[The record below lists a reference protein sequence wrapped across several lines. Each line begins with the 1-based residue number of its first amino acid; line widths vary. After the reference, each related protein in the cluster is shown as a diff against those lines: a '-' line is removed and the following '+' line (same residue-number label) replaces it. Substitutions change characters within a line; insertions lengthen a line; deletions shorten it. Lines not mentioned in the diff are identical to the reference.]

1 MPTERPASA
10 PPTYPAVPVL
20 SESRNLRYF
29 TFCYLYIMQGLPAGF
44 RAETIYNYLIEK
56 GLTANAVGTFVLVVG
71 LPWSF
76 QFVWG
81 PVVDRFQYSVIGHRK
96 QWVVLTQLVAVAAS
110 LGLLCITDPVAQLGL
125 MSALFFVHS
134 LFASIQDTSVDAM
147 AIAVT
152 PEAERGRLNALM
164 RVGFLVG
171 TSLGAAGLAPV
182 MHLFGFQRAALLQT
196 LGLLFFTILTFFI
209 RLYRTDRLLPRF
221 GRAAGTASPA
231 PVLAAGRQVSEAAA
245 VVAQPD
251 DHNPP
256 LWQVFRELL
265 RSIWRPRSLRIFVC
279 VLVVY
284 MACGIFYKAYIY
296 TLIHSLHWRAKD
308 VSVLEGSWVNL
319 LAVGALVGGGL
330 LSDRMG
336 AVRLQRWVL
345 VFVVLTVFGMSVGA
359 RYWGHP
365 PFATGGI
372 MLTNLIDPFMSVAA
386 LPLLMNL
393 CDERVAGSQFTTYMA
408 LINFG
413 DVLGAKLNGWALE
426 LTTAPTVGLFCAAA
440 VLLALW
446 ALRTVRAEHSG
457 PGRAGAQPA

>member
-1 MPTERPASA
+1 M
-10 PPTYPAVPVL
+10 PVL

-29 TFCYLYIMQGLPAGF
+29 TFCYLYIMQGIPAGF
-44 RAETIYNYLIEK
+44 RAETIYNYLIER

-81 PVVDRFQYSVIGHRK
+81 PIVDRFQYSVMGHRK
-96 QWVVLTQLVAVAAS
+96 QWVVLTQLVAVGAS
-110 LGLLCITDPVAQLGL
+110 LGLLLIHDPLAQLGL

-152 PEAERGRLNALM
+152 PETERGRLNALM
-164 RVGFLVG
+164 RIGFLLG

-182 MHLFGFQRAALLQT
+182 LHRYGFQRAALLQT
-196 LGLLFFTILTFFI
+196 LALLLLTVLTFFI

-221 GRAAGTASPA
+221 GRAAVVIEAVPVPA
-231 PVLAAGRQVSEAAA
+231 AVAAA
-245 VVAQPD
+245 PGVARVAEAE
-251 DHNPP
+251 NPP
-256 LWQVFRELL
+256 LWWVFRELF
-265 RSIWRPRSLRIFVC
+265 RSMWQARSLRIFLC
-279 VLVVY
+279 ILVVY
-284 MACGIFYKAYIY
+284 MAAGIFYKGYIY
-296 TLIHSLHWRAKD
+296 TLIHDLHWRARD

-319 LAVGALVGGGL
+319 LAVGALIGGGL
-330 LSDRMG
+330 VSDRFG
-336 AVRLQRWVL
+336 PVRLQRWVL
-345 VFVVLTVFGMSVGA
+345 GFIALTLLGLSAAATHWAQPGV
-359 RYWGHP
+359 
-365 PFATGGI
+365 ATGGI

-393 CDERVAGSQFTTYMA
+393 CDDRVAGSQFTTYMA

-413 DVLGAKLNGWALE
+413 DVLGAKINGWALE
-426 LTTAPTVGLFCAAA
+426 LTTAPVLGLACATA

-446 ALRTVRAEHSG
+446 VLRQVRAEQ
-457 PGRAGAQPA
+457 PQAALAAQAFS

>member
-1 MPTERPASA
+1 M
-10 PPTYPAVPVL
+10 PVL

-44 RAETIYNYLIEK
+44 RAQTIYNYLIEK

-81 PVVDRFQYSVIGHRK
+81 PVVDRFQHSVIGHRK

-110 LGLLCITDPVAQLGL
+110 LGLLLVHDPLTQLGL
-125 MSALFFVHS
+125 VSALFFVHS

-152 PEAERGRLNALM
+152 PERERGRLNAFM
-164 RVGFLVG
+164 RVGFLLG

-182 MHLFGFQRAALLQT
+182 LHAYGFQRAALFQSLA
-196 LGLLFFTILTFFI
+196 LLLFTTLTFFT
-209 RLYRTDRLLPRF
+209 RLYRTDRLLPAL
-221 GRAAGTASPA
+221 GRRQPARPAAPA
-231 PVLAAGRQVSEAAA
+231 AE
-245 VVAQPD
+245 
-251 DHNPP
+251 NPP
-256 LWQVFRELL
+256 LWGVFQELF
-265 RSIWRPRSLRIFVC
+265 RSIRRPRSLRVFVC
-279 VLVVY
+279 VWAVY
-284 MACGIFYKAYIY
+284 LACTVFYNGFIY
-296 TLIHSLHWRAKD
+296 TLIHSLHWRARD

-319 LAVGALVGGGL
+319 VAVGVLLGGGMV
-330 LSDRMG
+330 SDRLG

-345 VFVVLTVFGMSVGA
+345 AFIALCLFGLSSA
-359 RYWGHP
+359 HAYWAQP
-365 PFATGGI
+365 SFATGGI
-372 MLTNLIDPFMSVAA
+372 VLTNLIDPFMSIAA

-393 CDERVAGSQFTTYMA
+393 CDARVAGSQFTAYMA
-408 LINFG
+408 LVNFG

-426 LTTAPTVGLFCAAA
+426 LTTAPVVGLACAAV

-446 ALRTVRAEHSG
+446 GLRQVSAEAPHPALVAAQTV
-457 PGRAGAQPA
+457 PG